1 MKVFVFLA
9 FFLAAI
15 SISAV
20 SLNVKFTSKG
30 ASPSIKYV
38 AVYNLAD
45 SSEIATADM
54 STLDEYTFEVPENT
68 DIFVLGVASS
78 GKSSEGYYLHEF
90 VPVSKAL
97 TVATEPRTIGLVTEP
112 SFQLVLQNV
121 DFTDSGELFAVDMD
135 DRFVP
140 VFRLDVSNSS
150 GKNLPALNLPL
161 GKCYAFYVLK
171 ELPESGKM
179 VYRIDNGGLGYC
191 AESQGNLT
199 VDTDKA
205 VAESAIARY
214 EVLLSETVADTTI
227 HLEKMKEIK
236 GLYDN
241 KEYRNA
247 AGEAVFQSEELIFE
261 EALINMNIY
270 RKGRVTV
277 ECRNKNNDP
286 LKDISITAVSEK
298 ARYKRGV
305 LAGVYDLD
313 PSIFENAVADGFSFA
328 TVGTLW
334 LDVEPT
340 DDGYR
345 WEYMDKVAG
354 NRTIYDFGYELFGHS
369 ILYFLDFVMP
379 DYLKN
384 MSKDELD
391 KEIAEH
397 TADLVAHYK
406 DYIKE
411 WLVINEAHA
420 YSASNGFSREDITDI
435 TKTAIGAVDAANPDA
450 VKTINAAPDFFG
462 QNVYV
467 EMFIPEHE
475 KIFSMNVHDYFN
487 DLIEQDIK
495 FDVIGQQLYNGGCV
509 TLFKDNGLAE
519 TASAVTLYDLVE
531 IRRQLKKMETLGKPV
546 YVTEISVPAAM
557 NDSCPDMG
565 YWRKEWDE
573 EVQSAFLERLL
584 TIIMGES
591 DVHAVTYWD
600 MQDKGSFVYKGGLMD
615 ETGRKKESYDMMSL
629 KFEQFSQ
636 TVNGVTG
643 ENGKAELDLFAG
655 EYEILINNKSDAQT
669 VVVEESGSLTVKC
682 ELDIEAVSDDDVTER
697 DEPYEKESGCTVT
710 HL

>member
-1 MKVFVFLA
+1 MKVSVFLV
-9 FFLAAI
+9 FFFAAI

-30 ASPSIKYV
+30 SKPAIKYI

-45 SSEIATADM
+45 LSEIATADM
-54 STLDEYTFEVPENT
+54 STIDEYVFEVPENT
-68 DIFVLGVASS
+68 AVFVLGAASS
-78 GKSSEGYYLHEF
+78 GKSSAGYYIHEF
-90 VPVSKAL
+90 MPVTKAL
-97 TVATEPRTIGLVTEP
+97 TVGAEAVTVELVTEP

-121 DFTDSGELFAVDMD
+121 DFPATGELFAVDMD

-161 GKCYAFYVLK
+161 EKCYAFYVLK
-171 ELPESGKM
+171 ELPQSGKM
-179 VYRIDNGGLGYC
+179 VYRIDNGGSGYC
-191 AESQGNLT
+191 ADLQGNMT

-205 VAESAIARY
+205 VAESTIARY
-214 EVLLSETVADTTI
+214 EALLSETVADTTS

-241 KEYRNA
+241 KEYRTA
-247 AGEAVFQSEELIFE
+247 AGEAVFQSEELIFQ
-261 EALINMNIY
+261 EAVIDIEMY
-270 RKGRVTV
+270 RKGHITV
-277 ECRNKNNDP
+277 ECRNKHNDP
-286 LKDISITAVSEK
+286 LKDISIKAVSKK
-298 ARYKRGV
+298 AEYKRGV

-313 PSIFENAVADGFSFA
+313 PSIFENAFADGFNFA
-328 TVGTLW
+328 TAGTLW

-340 DDGYR
+340 DDAYR

-354 NRTIYDFGYELFGHS
+354 NKTIYDFGYELFGHS
-369 ILYFLDFVMP
+369 ILYFIDFIMP

-384 MSKDELD
+384 MSKDELS
-391 KEIAEH
+391 KEVTEH
-397 TADLVAHYK
+397 TTDLVTHYK
-406 DYIKE
+406 DHIQE

-420 YSASNGFSREDITDI
+420 YSASNGLSREDITGI
-435 TKTAIGAVDAANPDA
+435 TKTAISAVDAANPDA

-462 QNVYV
+462 QNVFV
-467 EMFIPEHE
+467 ESFVPDHE
-475 KIFSMNVHDYFN
+475 KIFSMNSYDYFK
-487 DLIEQDIK
+487 DLIGQEVK

-531 IRRQLKKMETLGKPV
+531 VRRQLKKMETLGKPV

-600 MQDKGSFVYKGGLMD
+600 MQDKGSFIYKGGLID
-615 ETGRKKESYDMMSL
+615 EGGRKKESYGMMTS
-629 KFEQFSQ
+629 KFREFSK
-636 TVNGVTG
+636 TVDAVTG

-655 EYEILINNKSDAQT
+655 EYEIMINGEDKPET
-669 VVVEESGSLTVKC
+669 VVVRESGYLTLECVP
-682 ELDIEAVSDDDVTER
+682 DVEAVSDDGVTET
-697 DEPYEKESGCTVT
+697 DEPDEKESGCAVT
-710 HL
+710 YL